1 MLRIAHRGGAGL
13 WPENTMEAFSNA
25 LDLGVDGF
33 ELDVHLTK
41 DGVLVIHHDAA
52 LKPAIARGPDG
63 AWLQKPTPLL
73 KELSFAELQSYDVG
87 RLRPGSQYGARYP
100 EQRPQDGAR
109 VPKLAAL
116 LELVKEA
123 APPGFQLF
131 IELKTELKEEEKG
144 ADPLALAETA
154 AALVKAHALE
164 AQVTFVSFDWRA
176 LLRAQEVSPLTRTQ
190 FTTLP
195 FFQID
200 PDQPPR
206 PDETEEDRWL
216 RKVSA
221 AGAAF
226 YGSCDWRAQDGA
238 SFSEKMLKA
247 MAQGNADG
255 WFAWSGDVTDET
267 MGLARA
273 LGLAVS
279 CWTVDAP
286 GEMERL
292 AALGVD
298 AILTDRPDRL
308 MSF

>member
-13 WPENTMEAFSNA
+13 WPENTMEAFSSA

-52 LKPAIARGPDG
+52 LKPAITRGPDG
-63 AWLQKPTPLL
+63 AWLQRPTPLL
-73 KELSFAELQSYDVG
+73 KELTFAELQSYDVG
-87 RLRPGSQYGARYP
+87 RLRPGSTYGARYP

-131 IELKTELKEEEKG
+131 IELKTELKDEEKG
-144 ADPLALAETA
+144 ADPIALAEAA
-154 AALVKAHALE
+154 AALVKTHALE
-164 AQVTFVSFDWRA
+164 AQVIFVSFDWRA

-195 FFQID
+195 FSQID
-200 PDQPPR
+200 PDR
-206 PDETEEDRWL
+206 AGARDTDEDRWL

-221 AGAAF
+221 EGAPF
-226 YGSCDWRAQDGA
+226 YGPCDWRQEKGS
-238 SFSEKMLKA
+238 SFAEKMLKA
-247 MAQGNADG
+247 MARSNADG

-286 GEMERL
+286 DEMERL

-308 MSF
+308 MAF